1 MEERQ
6 YREPFHD
13 KSSFEQLK
21 NQIKNSGFLGIRIIS
36 DSMHP
41 VIEVGEE
48 VTVSDF
54 INEKQL
60 SRFTP
65 ILYWD
70 GSKLI
75 CHYFWNRGRIQN
87 ADGKETIVTR
97 SLKET
102 KSNDIPVPIENILGV
117 VVGKKVPFMRRLS
130 ILLSNIFS
138 SSG

>member
-1 MEERQ
+1 
-6 YREPFHD
+6 
-13 KSSFEQLK
+13 
-21 NQIKNSGFLGIRIIS
+21 
-36 DSMHP
+36 MHP